1 MSGRGGRDRRG
12 SSLALAPSSSG
23 RRTRTPEQERWAW
36 SPAWSRPLSDR
47 GGGGSSGG
55 SSSSSFRSLFRSIGV
70 WFTSL
75 SSSSTTTTSAS
86 SSKKKRRSSKEA
98 AVDVIKKPPLP
109 AATGKPS
116 GRGLYL
122 YGGGSGRRQQQ
133 QQQLRPSFQSSVFS
147 LEEIL
152 RATSN
157 FSPALKVGQG
167 GFGAVYR
174 GVLPDGTPVAVKR
187 AKHRMQNPHVD
198 AEFRSE
204 VRIMARIEHQS
215 LVRFYG
221 YLECGDERI
230 VVVEFVPNGTL
241 RDHLDRCDGR
251 FLDFGTRLDIAIDV
265 AHAVTYLHMYSD
277 HPIIH
282 RDIKSSNILLTDSL
296 RAKVADFGFARLG
309 AGLGSGSGGGA
320 AGEAAPAH
328 VTTQVKGTA
337 GYLDPEYL
345 KTCQLT
351 DRSDVYSFGVLLVEL
366 ASARRPIEPRREMRE
381 RLTARW
387 AMARLIAGA
396 AADVLDPHLA
406 RGPAAERA
414 LGSLL
419 ELAFR
424 CMGPVRQDRPAMSD
438 CCRALWAIRKTYRDM
453 LAADVQQEQGS
464 QLSDSGRTAGGSGDL
479 WRV

>member
-1 MSGRGGRDRRG
+1 MAGRERDRRG
-12 SSLALAPSSSG
+12 SLALAPSSSG
-23 RRTRTPEQERWAW
+23 RRTPEHDRWAW
-36 SPAWSRPLSDR
+36 SPGWSRPLSDR
-47 GGGGSSGG
+47 GSSRGS

-75 SSSSTTTTSAS
+75 SSSTTTTSS
-86 SSKKKRRSSKEA
+86 SRNKRRSKEA

-109 AATGKPS
+109 APTGKPS

-122 YGGGSGRRQQQ
+122 YGGSGYRNGSGRQQQ
-133 QQQLRPSFQSSVFS
+133 PLRPSFQSSVFS

-167 GFGAVYR
+167 GFGSVYR

-204 VRIMARIEHQS
+204 IRIMARIEHQS
-215 LVRFYG
+215 LVRFFG

-241 RDHLDRCDGR
+241 RDHLDRCNGR

-309 AGLGSGSGGGA
+309 AGLGSGDSGGGA
-320 AGEAAPAH
+320 AGSSPAH

-366 ASARRPIEPRREMRE
+366 ASARRPIEPKRDMRE

-396 AADVLDPHLA
+396 AGDVLDPHLA
-406 RGPAAERA
+406 RTRAAERA
-414 LGSLL
+414 LESLL

-424 CMGPVRQDRPAMSD
+424 CMGPVRQDRPAMSE

-453 LAADVQQEQGS
+453 LAADMQEGS
-464 QLSDSGRTAGGSGDL
+464 QLSDSGRSAGGSGDL
-479 WRV
+479 RRV

>member
-1 MSGRGGRDRRG
+1 MAGRDRRG
-12 SSLALAPSSSG
+12 TLASSWSSSG
-23 RRTRTPEQERWAW
+23 SGWRAPEQEQERWAW

-47 GGGGSSGG
+47 GRSRSTSRSTSSL
-55 SSSSSFRSLFRSIGV
+55 SSLFRSIGV
-70 WFTSL
+70 WFSSVSAA
-75 SSSSTTTTSAS
+75 SSSS
-86 SSKKKRRSSKEA
+86 KRRRRKEEA
-98 AVDVIKKPPLP
+98 AASPADDVTKKPPLP
-109 AATGKPS
+109 GHTGKPS
-116 GRGLYL
+116 ARGLYGG
-122 YGGGSGRRQQQ
+122 GGGSGRQ
-133 QQQLRPSFQSSVFS
+133 PSFRFQSSVFS
-147 LEEIL
+147 MEEIL
-152 RATSN
+152 RATNN

-174 GVLPDGTPVAVKR
+174 GVLPDGTVVAVKR
-187 AKHRMQNPHVD
+187 AKLRMHNPHVD
-198 AEFRSE
+198 VEFRSE
-204 VRIMARIEHQS
+204 VKIMARIEHQS

-221 YLECGDERI
+221 YMECGEERI
-230 VVVEFVPNGTL
+230 VVVEYVPNGTL
-241 RDHLDRCDGR
+241 REHLDRCNGR

-277 HPIIH
+277 HPVIH

-309 AGLGSGSGGGA
+309 AGLGSA
-320 AGEAAPAH
+320 TH

-366 ASARRPIEPRREMRE
+366 ASARRPIETKREMKE
-381 RLTARW
+381 RLSARW
-387 AMARLIAGA
+387 AMNRFIAGC

-406 RGPAAERA
+406 RTPAVDRA
-414 LGSLL
+414 LEALL

-438 CCRALWAIRKTYRDM
+438 CGRALWAIRKAYRDDM
-453 LAADVQQEQGS
+453 LADGDVVAPGQFSDRRPTAAD
-464 QLSDSGRTAGGSGDL
+464 RSGDL
-479 WRV
+479 WRI